1 MMSASTTQ
9 SQPQVLYA
17 KILTVQKAIESV
29 PKRGFNAFHK
39 YHYATEADILTVK
52 QVLNNHGLMVLPTTL
67 EQSIGTKAD
76 GKNWASVTLLFRV
89 VDAETG
95 EAIDSQFTGY
105 AEDAFDKAIYK
116 ATTGANKY
124 FYLKFFGIATE
135 DDPEREDSH
144 PVESATKAQPS
155 TQRALPTGKGRPA
168 AERQVTAATKARE
181 PLSENLGD
189 EASAL
194 RSQALSKANQILAL
208 QREHQLSNEEVL
220 QWAETPSIKALAESG
235 RLEDLEAAYQKLAL
249 HLGTLPSR

>member
-1 MMSASTTQ
+1 MSASNAK
-9 SQPQVLYA
+9 PKPHGLYA
-17 KILTVQKAIESV
+17 KILTVQKAIESI

-52 QVLNNHGLMVLPTTL
+52 QTLNAHGLMVLPTTL
-67 EQSIGTKAD
+67 EQATGTKAD

-135 DDPEREDSH
+135 DDPEREDA
-144 PVESATKAQPS
+144 PLGESTPNKSVPTYSKVNSSTKASS
-155 TQRALPTGKGRPA
+155 TQRGRPA
-168 AERQVTAATKARE
+168 GERSTTEPSTASGSR
-181 PLSENLGD
+181 
-189 EASAL
+189 
-194 RSQALSKANQILAL
+194 ALSIANQILAL
-208 QREHQLSNEEVL
+208 QREHSLSNQEVL
-220 QWAETPSIKALAESG
+220 QWAEIPSVKVLAE
-235 RLEDLEAAYQKLAL
+235 EDRVAELGVAYQKLKA
-249 HLGTLPSR
+249 HLSQTSGS

>member
-1 MMSASTTQ
+1 MSAKNTQ
-9 SQPQVLYA
+9 PKPHGLYA

-52 QVLNNHGLMVLPTTL
+52 QTLNAHGLMVLPTTL
-67 EQSIGTKAD
+67 TQATGTKAD

-89 VDAETG
+89 VDVETG
-95 EAIDSQFTGY
+95 ETIDSQFTGY

-144 PVESATKAQPS
+144 ALEGLA
-155 TQRALPTGKGRPA
+155 RAHLHRPGMPAAGKGQPA
-168 AERQVTAATKARE
+168 AERHATAATKSE
-181 PLSENLGD
+181 GPEEQDSPLRN
-189 EASAL
+189 
-194 RSQALSKANQILAL
+194 QALSKANQILSL
-208 QREHQLSNEEVL
+208 QRKHQLSNEEVL
-220 QWAETPSIKALAESG
+220 RWAEISSVKALAEEG
-235 RLEDLEAAYQKLAL
+235 RLEDLETAYQKLAT
-249 HLGTLPSR
+249 HLATQPTA